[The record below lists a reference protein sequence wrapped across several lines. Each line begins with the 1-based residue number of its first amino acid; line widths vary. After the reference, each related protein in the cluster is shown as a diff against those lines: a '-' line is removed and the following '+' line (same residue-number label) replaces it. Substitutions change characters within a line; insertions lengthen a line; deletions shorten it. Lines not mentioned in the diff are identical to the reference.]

1 MSAPLK
7 QFDKLEFD
15 SQFFLGGDF
24 VDIYQMKYVLAL
36 AKHKN
41 FTLAAESCYISQ
53 SSLSQQ
59 ISKLEKQLGVKLFDR
74 TTRTIRITEAGQ
86 AFVDMAQPILR
97 DVDRLEQTMS
107 TYSGFLRGT
116 INIGAI
122 TALEKIRFSELVTS
136 FYSSYPNLTLN
147 IYQGKS
153 LTLLESLEKH
163 NIDIAFVTQPREH
176 NDPQIDFRPIGK
188 DEYSLII
195 SEKHPLAHREEVDL
209 WELRDEYFILQHPD
223 QSVSGLCMQACSE
236 AGFTPKVI
244 SRIESVS
251 IAMNLART
259 GLGIVFLP
267 SEVPQQY
274 SMNGLRRI
282 RLKKPIEK
290 RIVMATRAKEKPTH
304 LVSAFI
310 DFAENWA
317 KQQ

>member
-1 MSAPLK
+1 M
-7 QFDKLEFD
+7 
-15 SQFFLGGDF
+15 
-24 VDIYQMKYVLAL
+24 DIYQMKYVLAL
-36 AKHKN
+36 AKHRN
-41 FTLAAESCYISQ
+41 FTVAAESCYISQ

-59 ISKLEKQLGVKLFDR
+59 ISKLEKELSVKLFDR
-74 TTRTIRITEAGQ
+74 TTRTIRITEAGA
-86 AFVDMAQPILR
+86 AFVEMAESILR

-122 TALEKIRFSELVTS
+122 TALEKIRFSELVTD

-153 LTLLESLEKH
+153 LTLLESLEKRS
-163 NIDIAFVTQPREH
+163 IDIAFVTQPQEH
-176 NDPQIDFRPIGK
+176 NYPQIDFRLIGK
-188 DEYSLII
+188 DQYSLII
-195 SEKHPLAHREEVDL
+195 SDKHPLADRELIDL
-209 WELRDEYFILQHPD
+209 GELRDEYFILQHPD
-223 QSVSGLCMQACSE
+223 QSVSGLCMQACAD

-267 SEVPQQY
+267 AEIPEQY
-274 SMNGLRRI
+274 PMNGLRRI

-304 LVSAFI
+304 LVSAFLE
-310 DFAENWA
+310 FAERHQ
-317 KQQ
+317 KK

>member
-1 MSAPLK
+1 M
-7 QFDKLEFD
+7 
-15 SQFFLGGDF
+15 
-24 VDIYQMKYVLAL
+24 DIYQMKYVLAL
-36 AKHKN
+36 AKHHN
-41 FTLAAESCYISQ
+41 FTQAAESCYISQ

-59 ISKLEKQLGVKLFDR
+59 ISKLEKELGVKLFDR

-86 AFVDMAQPILR
+86 TFVEMAENILR
-97 DVDRLEQTMS
+97 DVDRLEQTMA
-107 TYSGFLRGT
+107 TYAGFLRGT

-122 TALEKIRFSELVTS
+122 TALEKIHFSELVTD

-153 LTLLESLEKH
+153 LTLLESLEKR
-163 NIDIAFVTQPREH
+163 NIDIAFVTQPRE
-176 NDPQIDFRPIGK
+176 NNYPQINFRLIGK

-195 SEKHPLAHREEVDL
+195 SDKHPLASRETVDL
-209 WELRDEYFILQHPD
+209 AELKDELFILQHPE
-223 QSVSGLCMQACSE
+223 QSVSGLCMQACAE

-244 SRIESVS
+244 SRIETVS

-267 SEVPQQY
+267 AEIPEQY
-274 SMNGLRRI
+274 PMNGLKRI

-290 RIVMATRAKEKPTH
+290 RIVMVTRANEKPSH

-310 DFAENWA
+310 DFVE
-317 KQQ
+317 KRTIG

>member
-1 MSAPLK
+1 M
-7 QFDKLEFD
+7 
-15 SQFFLGGDF
+15 
-24 VDIYQMKYVLAL
+24 DIYQMKYVLAL
-36 AKHKN
+36 AKHRN
-41 FTLAAESCYISQ
+41 FTQAAETCYISQ

-59 ISKLEKQLGVKLFDR
+59 IAKLEKELGVRLFDR

-86 AFVDMAQPILR
+86 AFVEQAADILR
-97 DVDRLEQTMS
+97 DIDHLEQTMS

-116 INIGAI
+116 INMGAI
-122 TALEKIRFSELVTS
+122 TALEKIRFSELVTD

-153 LTLLESLEKH
+153 LSLLEALEKR
-163 NIDIAFVTQPREH
+163 NIDLAFITQPQELGYPH
-176 NDPQIDFRPIGK
+176 IHFRLIGK

-195 SEKHPLAHREEVDL
+195 SEKHPLANRETVDL
-209 WELRDEYFILQHPD
+209 AELKDEYFILQHPD

-244 SRIESVS
+244 CRIESVS

-267 SEVPQQY
+267 AEVPEHFQ
-274 SMNGLRRI
+274 MNGLRRI

-290 RIVMATRAKEKPTH
+290 RIVMATRAKEKPSH

-310 DFAENWA
+310 DFAEKWTA
-317 KQQ
+317 DSTL

>member
-1 MSAPLK
+1 M
-7 QFDKLEFD
+7 
-15 SQFFLGGDF
+15 
-24 VDIYQMKYVLAL
+24 DIYQMKYVVAL
-36 AKHKN
+36 AKHLN

-59 ISKLEKQLGVKLFDR
+59 ISKLEKELGVKLFDR

-86 AFVDMAQPILR
+86 AFVEMAQPILR

-153 LTLLESLEKH
+153 LSLLESLEKH
-163 NIDIAFVTQPREH
+163 NIDIALVTQPREH
-176 NDPQIDFRPIGK
+176 NYPQIDFRLIGK

-195 SEKHPLAHREEVDL
+195 SEKHPLAHREEVEL
-209 WELRDEYFILQHPD
+209 WELRDEDFILQHPD

-244 SRIESVS
+244 SRIESVP

-259 GLGIVFLP
+259 GLGVVFLP

-274 SMNGLRRI
+274 SMTGLRRI

-290 RIVMATRAKEKPTH
+290 RIVMATRAGDRPTH

-310 DFAENWA
+310 DFAENWS